1 VARTRKF
8 RPSASF
14 WEAGRIALD
23 SLNKNKLRSFLTL
36 LGIILATTTLISV
49 TALIHG
55 MNLYIA
61 DKVSD
66 MGADGFRIVRM
77 NWFGPR
83 DPKKLALMLK
93 RNPEIRPEEYRFVS
107 EHATLLRG
115 LGMMATRN
123 GRISFQGQSTDST
136 VSVQGITSNIPALNN
151 VQVDAGRDI
160 TENEMR
166 RHAAV
171 AFIGNDIRTRFFAN
185 RDPIGKIIGVD
196 GRPFQVVGVAK
207 ALGSVFG
214 QSQDNFVMV
223 PIDTYFKIY
232 GSQKGIDL
240 VAKAIDQ
247 EHLMQAED
255 EVTMLMRVVRHLRP
269 GQDDNFGVISSDSF
283 VNLWQRLTAAI
294 AATAVGIV
302 SVFMV
307 VGGIVIMNIML
318 AAVTE
323 RTHEIG
329 IRKSLGARRAD
340 ILNQFLVE
348 SASLAATGGL
358 IGVIIAWMISAIIRN
373 AASIPMALPVT
384 SVIIGVGLSAVV
396 GLFFGIY
403 PARQASKLDPIEAL
417 RAER

>member
-1 VARTRKF
+1 VSREHKV
-8 RPSASF
+8 SSVASF

-55 MNLYIA
+55 MNLYIS
-61 DKVSD
+61 DKVSN
-66 MGADGFRIVRM
+66 MGADGFRVVRM
-77 NWFGPR
+77 VWLGQR
-83 DPKKLALMLK
+83 DPKKMLLMSK
-93 RNPEIRPEEYRFVS
+93 RNPMIKRQDYEFVRS
-107 EHATLLRG
+107 HATLLKD
-115 LGMMATRN
+115 LGIIASNPARVGFM
-123 GRISFQGQSTDST
+123 GQSTDGI
-136 VSVQGITSNIPALNN
+136 SVQGITSNIPALNN
-151 VQVDAGRDI
+151 VQVDVGRSMS
-160 TENEMR
+160 ENEVQ
-166 RHAAV
+166 RHALV
-171 AFIGNDIRTRFFAN
+171 AFIGNDLRNKFFSN
-185 RDPIGKIIGVD
+185 RDPIGKTIQINGL
-196 GRPFQVVGVAK
+196 PFEVVGAAK

-214 QSQDNFVMV
+214 QSQDNYVMV
-223 PIDTYFKIY
+223 PIENYFKMF
-232 GSQKGIDL
+232 GTQKGMSL

-247 EHLMQAED
+247 AHLLQAED
-255 EVTMLMRVVRHLRP
+255 EVTMLLRAFRHLGP
-269 GQDDNFGVISSDSF
+269 SQDDNFGIISSDSF
-283 VNLWQRLTAAI
+283 VSLWQRLTAAI

-348 SASLAATGGL
+348 SATLAATGGL
-358 IGVIIAWMISAIIRN
+358 IGVAIAWIVAVVVRN
-373 AASIPMALPVT
+373 AASIPMALPFTAIV
-384 SVIIGVGLSAVV
+384 IGVGLSATV

-417 RAER
+417 RSEQ